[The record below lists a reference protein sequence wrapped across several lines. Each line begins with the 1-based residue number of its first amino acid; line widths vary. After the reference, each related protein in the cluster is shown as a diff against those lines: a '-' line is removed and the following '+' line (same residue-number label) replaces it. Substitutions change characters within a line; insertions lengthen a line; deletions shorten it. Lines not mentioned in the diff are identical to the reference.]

1 MADIAWVV
9 LLALLLDA
17 WLGEVKSYHP
27 LVGFGAM
34 ANGLERLLNRP
45 WKYFPRLA
53 GVLALLIGLW
63 PVYGLWWLLVTME
76 INSIWLDAV
85 ILYIAIG
92 RKSLMEHGE
101 QVAIA
106 LQQGSLDNARKKL
119 ARMVSRDTAHLSE
132 KEIIKATIES
142 LAENSN
148 DAIYGAIFWYMVAGA
163 PGVVLYRL
171 GNTLDAMWGYKNKR
185 YKNFGWAAA
194 RLDDVLNYIPAR
206 LAVISFALIGR
217 LQGGSFFKN
226 IQQSFGQ
233 GKACSSFN
241 GGPVMAAV
249 ANVLNIRLGGEALYN
264 GVNISKPLLGSG
276 TAAGL
281 ADLQRAMGLVNRVC
295 ILWLMVLGSGAIVE
309 TWWPLIISSQ

>member
-53 GVLALLIGLW
+53 GVLALLISLW
-63 PVYGLWWLLVTME
+63 PVYLLWWLLVTME

-148 DAIYGAIFWYMVAGA
+148 DAIYGAIFWYMLAGA

-217 LQGGSFFKN
+217 LQGGSFFKI

-264 GVNISKPLLGSG
+264 GESISKPLLGSEKPA
-276 TAAGL
+276 TL
-281 ADLQRAMGLVNRVC
+281 MDLQRAMGLVNRVC